1 MAKKGKKVEEVVE
14 ELKDEGMDVEVVS
27 EPAPALLE
35 VEEPKEEIEE
45 PKEEKKG
52 GKREIITHWTGQTGY
67 MTEDN
72 DFVPL

>member
-27 EPAPALLE
+27 EPAPTLLE
-35 VEEPKEEIEE
+35 AEE